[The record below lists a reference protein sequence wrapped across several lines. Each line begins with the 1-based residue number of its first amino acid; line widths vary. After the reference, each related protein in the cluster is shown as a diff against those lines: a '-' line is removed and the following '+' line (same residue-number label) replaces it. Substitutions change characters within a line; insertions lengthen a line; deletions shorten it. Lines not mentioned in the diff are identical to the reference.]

1 MANTDQELIDDLQ
14 MRIAFLEQNQDEL
27 NDIVTRQQGQI
38 TQMER
43 ALRHL
48 SSRINEVGNASVKG
62 SEEESPPPH
71 Y

>member
-14 MRIAFLEQNQDEL
+14 MRIAFLEQNQDEQ
-27 NDIVTRQQGQI
+27 NDILTRQQGQI
-38 TQMER
+38 TVMER

-48 SSRINEVGNASVKG
+48 SSRLNEVGNTSIKG
-62 SEEESPPPH
+62 SDEESPPPH

>member
-1 MANTDQELIDDLQ
+1 MANTDQESIDDLQ

-27 NDIVTRQQGQI
+27 NDILTRQQAQI
-38 TQMER
+38 TLMER

-48 SSRINEVGNASVKG
+48 SSRINEVGNAAVRG